1 MEKVEILT
9 IYNILLGTSI
19 GIIGFFLKK
28 VLEDLKD
35 VKKMAYDTEKD
46 LEILKTD
53 HLNKYNRLEE
63 KFDDLFDAVRDL
75 TKEIKSLNQQLSK
88 KKDI

>member
-1 MEKVEILT
+1 MTDIM
-9 IYNILLGTSI
+9 IYIGGILLG
-19 GIIGFFLKK
+19 IIGYFLKK
-28 VLEDLKD
+28 VLDDMSRMKAT
-35 VKKMAYDTEKD
+35 VWNTEKD

-63 KFDDLFDAVRDL
+63 KFDDLFAAVKDL
-75 TKEIKSLNQQLSK
+75 TQEIKSLNQQLSK